1 MFCRQCGSEI
11 PDGARFCVKCGAPAS
26 ADGEATP
33 ELERQMVSEPNP
45 APVGAPRRIVRLGA
59 VLAVI
64 AAVVVLGIGAF
75 LALGSLPDDTVTVA
89 FASED
94 LVRVTSAAR
103 IVPLSSEGTPL
114 GYYIVRIKSAT
125 DAQGDD
131 IDLSEFDE
139 LEVSGSDGFSM
150 QDLIPD
156 GAEGTYVLE
165 IDDGE
170 TTHTTPPI
178 VIDEVEGLT
187 GGVEMEPGSDDDEGD
202 ADEDD
207 PVIEDEVDDNEI
219 SDDEALELYREVLDL
234 FYDNI
239 TTGWANYEL
248 TYEFGDIPDINWYI
262 PTYYSDI
269 SNIDTLG
276 YQFEDL
282 DGDGVPEL
290 LIGVEGFSEYFYD
303 ELYDIY
309 TVENGEVVH
318 LASGAERVQ
327 YRLCGDGTI
336 YSTAASGAADVTYEH
351 SEVVDGELS
360 TIECVWSVPTTYD
373 FDDTGYEL
381 TWYYSTTGLYDNGI
395 EIDEDE
401 AFEITESWRSQIVN
415 LELTHFSEYVPT
427 TTGEDESADSAG
439 VVDLTA
445 YLDSFDDFH
454 SVVGGAESTE
464 VGAHESWIVGNGIQY
479 GNYAEST
486 SVDEVN
492 IDDGQYELFGI
503 SMGLSKE
510 RAADLL
516 NGQGWIE
523 AGNGTDFVKYENG
536 DMRLSLRIKSGT
548 VSSIAFYR
556 STLS

>member
-33 ELERQMVSEPNP
+33 ELERQMISEPNP
-45 APVGAPRRIVRLGA
+45 APVGAPRRFVRLGA

-64 AAVVVLGIGAF
+64 AAVVVVGAGVF
-75 LALGSLPDDTVTVA
+75 LALGSLSDDTVTVA

-94 LVRVTSAAR
+94 PVRVTSAAR

-114 GYYIVRIKSAT
+114 EYYLVRIKSAT

-139 LEVSGSDGFSM
+139 LEVSGSGGFSM

-207 PVIEDEVDDNEI
+207 PVVEDEVDDNEI

-239 TTGWANYEL
+239 TTGWANYEF
-248 TYEFGDIPDINWYI
+248 TYEFGDMPDINTVFPDSLGAY
-262 PTYYSDI
+262 TL
-269 SNIDTLG
+269 DTIG
-276 YQFEDL
+276 YQLEDL

-290 LIGVEGFSEYFYD
+290 LIGVSGSGTYNDDNLVFD
-303 ELYDIY
+303 LY
-309 TVENGEVVH
+309 TVKGGEVVH
-318 LASGAERVQ
+318 LASSTLLERYQ
-327 YRLCGDGTI
+327 LCEGGTI
-336 YSTAASGAADVTYEH
+336 YYSRIGG
-351 SEVVDGELS
+351 VDGAKDYIHYEIVDNTTS
-360 TIECVWSVPTTYD
+360 IIECVWSVPD
-373 FDDTGYEL
+373 ADDSDDGVR
-381 TWYYSTTGLYDNGI
+381 WYYSTTELGYDGSAI
-395 EIDEDE
+395 GEEEATEIID
-401 AFEITESWRSQIVN
+401 SWPQVV
-415 LELTHFSEYVPT
+415 ELTLTPFSRYVSDAA
-427 TTGEDESADSAG
+427 GEDESADSAG

-445 YLDSFDDFH
+445 YLDSFDDFR

-464 VGAHESWIVGNGIQY
+464 AGAHESWIVGNGIQY

-503 SMGLSKE
+503 SIGFSKE
-510 RAADLL
+510 AAVDLL

-523 AGNGTDFVKYENG
+523 AGNGTDFVKHENG